1 MGRKAK
7 VKKKYSKKDE
17 DFVRKWYGRKSLE
30 RIAKSLGRTL
40 RSVRIKTAM
49 MGLREKELD
58 RWSPEELKTLRFF
71 WGQMKSEEVAEM
83 LPGRSLLAIRQKAS
97 KLRLDKSKK
106 VSEDGRYTFRR
117 SKEIYWTADRLRTLR
132 ELFPVTSNPEV
143 AEILGISESSMHR
156 KVRELGLKKDQRWI
170 DEKNHR
176 GQLMAKLV
184 NSTRGNSGQWQ
195 YRKRI
200 KEKG

>member
-1 MGRKAK
+1 
-7 VKKKYSKKDE
+7 
-17 DFVRKWYGRKSLE
+17 
-30 RIAKSLGRTL
+30 
-40 RSVRIKTAM
+40 
-49 MGLREKELD
+49 
-58 RWSPEELKTLRFF
+58 
-71 WGQMKSEEVAEM
+71 M

-106 VSEDGRYTFRR
+106 VSEHGRYTFRR

-156 KVRELGLKKDQRWI
+156 KARELGLKKDQRWI

-195 YRKRI
+195 YRKR
-200 KEKG
+200 G